1 MAKSKDKD
9 DALNITKLNEEIN
22 LLYVAVTRTRHQLYI
37 PEALLPAGFA
47 GAANIH
53 ILRGKKESKAIGGS
67 DRSAAYSS
75 PGKKRVVPSGEKAYT
90 MAEKRELTKGAY
102 QPWTPD
108 LDKELRKMAE
118 TRASIGKIA
127 EHFRRTKGAIYAR
140 LKKLGYFSE

>member
-1 MAKSKDKD
+1 
-9 DALNITKLNEEIN
+9 LNITKLNEEVN
-22 LLYVAVTRTRHQLYI
+22 LLYVAVTRTRYQLYI
-37 PEALLPAGFA
+37 PESLLPAGFA
-47 GAANIH
+47 GAPYIH
-53 ILRGKKESKAIGGS
+53 VQKGRKEIKAIGS
-67 DRSAAYSS
+67 LSRSAAPRSS
-75 PGKKRVVPSGEKAYT
+75 ARSSVGKRAAVSGEEKAYT
-90 MAEKRELTKGAY
+90 VSEKRELTKGAY